1 MGRRPLPPE
10 QKRSHEVR
18 LRLTA
23 DEHRRLQAGADA
35 AGRPLARWLREEAL
49 YAAHEAITDLARLA
63 LEQAERIAWL
73 ERDGKCQSMHKQDA
87 RIARLE
93 AVVEAARERHDGCEV
108 AGTSRCGVCWVCA
121 AVNALD
127 EEGT

>member
-1 MGRRPLPPE
+1 MTD
-10 QKRSHEVR
+10 R
-18 LRLTA
+18 LEAIRA
-23 DEHRRLQAGADA
+23 KARRL
-35 AGRPLARWLREEAL
+35 
-49 YAAHEAITDLARLA
+49 AIADLARLA

-127 EEGT
+127 EEEGTDG